1 MLNLLVARGVASVLS
16 RLTNSHASIFML
28 HRFSVPDL
36 RVSGHEPAAL
46 RRTLANL
53 RKERYN
59 LMSLQDLF
67 NRLREGRPVKRAVAF
82 TIDDGYFDHAEIAA
96 PIFSE
101 FDCPLTCFVTTG
113 FLDGKVWFWWDRLM
127 YIFENTK
134 LNEITSRVGA
144 KEIHYRWHSPAT
156 RREAWWSLNLQCQDA
171 SEADRLACIENLSR
185 DAEVTLPIAAPAR
198 FAPMSWDRARQLEKN
213 GVAFGPHTVTH
224 PVLGTTSTS
233 QAEWEITE
241 SWNRLSAEVARPLRL
256 FCYPNGRSQDIGDRE
271 IATVRRLGLWGGLM
285 AQPGELNPASFR
297 RSETAAYRIPRF
309 GYSDDWSQVV
319 QCISGLENAKARF
332 RSAKHLTAGRQK
344 PFLQRFE
351 RKTGCTA

>member
-156 RREAWWSLNLQCQDA
+156 RREAWWSLNL
-171 SEADRLACIENLSR
+171 
-185 DAEVTLPIAAPAR
+185 
-198 FAPMSWDRARQLEKN
+198 
-213 GVAFGPHTVTH
+213 
-224 PVLGTTSTS
+224 
-233 QAEWEITE
+233 
-241 SWNRLSAEVARPLRL
+241 
-256 FCYPNGRSQDIGDRE
+256 
-271 IATVRRLGLWGGLM
+271 
-285 AQPGELNPASFR
+285 
-297 RSETAAYRIPRF
+297 
-309 GYSDDWSQVV
+309 
-319 QCISGLENAKARF
+319 
-332 RSAKHLTAGRQK
+332 
-344 PFLQRFE
+344 
-351 RKTGCTA
+351 